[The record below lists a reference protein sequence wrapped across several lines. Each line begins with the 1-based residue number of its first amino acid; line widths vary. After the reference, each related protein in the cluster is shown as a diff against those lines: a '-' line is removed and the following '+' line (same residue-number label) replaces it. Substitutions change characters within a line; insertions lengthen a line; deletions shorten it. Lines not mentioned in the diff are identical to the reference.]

1 MNEYRKLCIERA
13 RELARKPYK
22 LTAAQIAERTGICE
36 HYVRQIIRMERGR
49 AAQG

>member
-1 MNEYRKLCIERA
+1 MNEYRKPCVERA
-13 RELARKPYK
+13 HELARKPYP

-36 HYVRQIIRMERGR
+36 HYVRQIIRMERER

>member
-13 RELARKPYK
+13 RELARKPYP
-22 LTAAQIAERTGICE
+22 LTGEQIAERTGICE
-36 HYVRQIIRMERGR
+36 HYVRQIIRMERER

>member
-1 MNEYRKLCIERA
+1 MNEYRKLCVERA
-13 RELARKPYK
+13 HELARKLYK

>member
-1 MNEYRKLCIERA
+1 MNEYRKLCVERVH
-13 RELARKPYK
+13 ELARKPYK

-36 HYVRQIIRMERGR
+36 LYVRQIIRMERGR

>member
-1 MNEYRKLCIERA
+1 MNEYKRLCIERA

-22 LTAAQIAERTGICE
+22 LTAAQIAARTGICE
-36 HYVRQIIRMERGR
+36 RYVRQIIRMERGR